1 MSEKTKSVDYY
12 DQIHILGCEELYS
25 FLLIFLDIAIL
36 ILKQHTNFL
45 NKDIDRKLQSCFPM
59 KVLGK
64 NNTIE

>member
-45 NKDIDRKLQSCFPM
+45 NKDVENYKVAFQRKF
-59 KVLGK
+59 
-64 NNTIE
+64 

>member
-45 NKDIDRKLQSCFPM
+45 NKDIENYKVAFQRKF
-59 KVLGK
+59 
-64 NNTIE
+64 

>member
-45 NKDIDRKLQSCFPM
+45 NKDIDRKLQSCFPT
-59 KVLGK
+59 KVLRK

>member
-59 KVLGK
+59 KVLRK

>member
-12 DQIHILGCEELYS
+12 DRIHILGCEELYS

-45 NKDIDRKLQSCFPM
+45 NKDIENYKVAFQRKF
-59 KVLGK
+59 
-64 NNTIE
+64 